1 MISFGFSLKVSNTTP
16 PFCSVVCISNTKT
29 IVSDDCMP
37 QRLHQVVAVSLQ
49 QVGGICTLNC
59 DSFIPPTR
67 CDLHFQNER
76 NTNEDDDDVV
86 CAIKA
91 TSKRCSLMSGAVKG
105 GEASGR
111 QTRTDASQSKDLAPT
126 SESNLKVALTLD

>member
-67 CDLHFQNER
+67 CDFHFQNDR

-86 CAIKA
+86 CVPNKGHVQKVL
-91 TSKRCSLMSGAVKG
+91 SHVRCCQ
-105 GEASGR
+105 GR
-111 QTRTDASQSKDLAPT
+111 
-126 SESNLKVALTLD
+126 